1 MITSFFLMAARS
13 MLSRDM
19 NAKERSKGWSVWLD
33 KDDSIEG
40 EPFASD
46 VAGGCTD
53 VLVTATKK
61 QVE

>member
-1 MITSFFLMAARS
+1 MAARS

-33 KDDSIEG
+33 KDASIEG
-40 EPFASD
+40 EPFVSD